1 MQEEKTLREEISDV
15 KKMIKAIAKKLI
27 EIEIEIEM
35 RKHSLETVLL
45 HDERYGMRPPKE
57 D

>member
-1 MQEEKTLREEISDV
+1 MQEEKTLREEIADV

-27 EIEIEIEM
+27 DIEIEM
-35 RKHSLETVLL
+35 RKHSLETVLH
-45 HDERYGMRPPKE
+45 HDEHYSMKPPTE

>member
-1 MQEEKTLREEISDV
+1 MQEEKTLREEIADV
-15 KKMIKAIAKKLI
+15 KKMIKAIAKKLFD
-27 EIEIEIEM
+27 IEIEM

-45 HDERYGMRPPKE
+45 HDERYGMKRPTE